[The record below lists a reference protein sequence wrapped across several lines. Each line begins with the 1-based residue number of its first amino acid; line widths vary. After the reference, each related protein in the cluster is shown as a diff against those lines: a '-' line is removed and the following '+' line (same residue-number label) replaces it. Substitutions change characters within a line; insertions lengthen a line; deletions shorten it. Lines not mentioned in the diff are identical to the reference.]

1 MDSLLN
7 STIRWYVIFGVFLYV
22 ILFAYYGSD
31 CLSWYNVLVIY
42 TFASFAMILWCSANW
57 AEEHISSKNLGIT
70 IFAYSIVF
78 VTLYL
83 LMSDF
88 YVDNTFLFSEAD
100 ARHYEKG
107 SFELLDVPFEGWV
120 AHKIKGGANFDD
132 WGASMTMSM
141 MLHIIPSKLFVNFC
155 YILLDTLSG
164 LCLFKMGKTIMTA
177 RYAYVAALSYAIS
190 SYSLFFMGSFLKEEI
205 MVTIVIISLYFLCMY
220 RYYGKVGYLI
230 CGGFFSILVLFFRP
244 AVAIFIW
251 ASFMV
256 MLYFKSK
263 NGVFRSLA
271 VIITLTV
278 FIAAFGLIQASSE
291 KYTGGGEVMETYES
305 AGVFQKAVLVA
316 GALIGPFPQ
325 LLQIGENMNYKGLYG
340 AGLFF
345 KLMLMTAFWTGLWHA
360 IRHQHT
366 EVLPIYM
373 FVVAEMLGLSV
384 ALDGLELRKSM
395 PHVPLSIVAA
405 FWYLDTFDNGT
416 DESKKE
422 TRGYGLSRIVFGLF
436 MFVAFFVAL
445 AWNTLKVK

>member
-1 MDSLLN
+1 MNSVLN
-7 STIRWYVIFGVFLYV
+7 TTIRWYVIFGVFLYV

-31 CLSWYNVLVIY
+31 GLSWYNVLNIY
-42 TFASFAMILWCSANW
+42 TFACFSMILWCSANW
-57 AEEHISSKNLGIT
+57 SEEHISSKNIGIT
-70 IFAYSIVF
+70 IFAYSVVF
-78 VTLYL
+78 VILYL
-83 LMSDF
+83 LMSDY

-100 ARHYEKG
+100 AKTYEKG
-107 SFELLDVPFEGWV
+107 SFELLDVPFDGWV
-120 AHKIKGGANFDD
+120 AHKVKGGANFDD
-132 WGASMTMSM
+132 WGASMTMSL

-155 YILLDTLSG
+155 YILLDTVSG
-164 LCLFKMGKTIMTA
+164 LCLFKMGKTIMTP
-177 RYAYVAALSYAIS
+177 RYAYMAALSYAIS
-190 SYSLFFMGSFLKEEI
+190 SYSLFYMGCYLKEEI
-205 MVTIVIISLYFLCMY
+205 MVTIVIISLFFLCMY
-220 RYYGKVGYLI
+220 RHHGKLGYLV
-230 CGGFFSILVLFFRP
+230 GGGVFSLLVLFFRP

-251 ASFMV
+251 AAFMV

-271 VIITLTV
+271 IIITLTV
-278 FIAAFGLIQASSE
+278 FVAAFGLIQASSE

-305 AGVFQKAVLVA
+305 AGVFQKSVLIA

-325 LLQIGENMNYKGLYG
+325 LLQIGENINYKALYG
-340 AGLFF
+340 SGLFF

-360 IRHQHT
+360 IRHQRT
-366 EVLPIYM
+366 EVLPIYT

-395 PHVPLSIVAA
+395 PHVPLTIVAA

-422 TRGYGLSRIVFGLF
+422 THSYVLSRKVFGLF
-436 MFVAFFVAL
+436 MFVAFVIAL